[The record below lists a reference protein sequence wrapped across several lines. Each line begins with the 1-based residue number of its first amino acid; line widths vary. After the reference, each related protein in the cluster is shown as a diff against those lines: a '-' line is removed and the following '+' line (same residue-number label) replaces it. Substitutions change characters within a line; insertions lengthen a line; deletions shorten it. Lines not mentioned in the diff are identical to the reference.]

1 MQAFFNEYMNH
12 WTWLSIGVFFI
23 IVELLVPGTLVMWLG
38 IAAIAMGL
46 IVSVAPI
53 SWEWQI
59 FLFSVISV
67 GSILFWRARL
77 KKHPQESENPTLN
90 KKSNQLVGTQ
100 HRLSEAIVN
109 GRGKININDSLWI
122 ASGPDLPT
130 GTKVEVTE
138 VAGNRLEVKV
148 VED

>member
-1 MQAFFNEYMNH
+1 MEAFFNEYMNH
-12 WTWLSIGVFFI
+12 WAWLTLGVFFI
-23 IVELLVPGTLVMWLG
+23 IVELLVPGTMVMWLG
-38 IAAIAMGL
+38 IAAIALGL
-46 IVSVAPI
+46 VVSIAPI

-77 KKHPQESENPTLN
+77 RKYPQESENPTLN

-100 HRLSEAIVN
+100 YRLSEAIVD

-130 GTKVEVTE
+130 GTKVEVTK
-138 VAGNRLEVKV
+138 VNGNRLEIKAA
-148 VED
+148 ED